1 MKTPNSLQMS
11 YNLFV
16 TNRELMLNIK
26 NIVEMN
32 NSKISLFGRINWT
45 TYGLKTITVQEAI
58 SIIRDGTFRL
68 YDKEHSNSY
77 TLREI
82 TELMQYNYKG
92 DDLQTLKEDYL
103 PAVSFNGVYSN
114 GIVEYS
120 SVTALDFDHI
130 PSQEEFTD
138 LYSRLRAT
146 PCVGWIYR
154 TPSGKGLKAIVLHD
168 NDNPLLHTNMYQQ
181 LMNMFQ
187 TPYIKTDQKCKD
199 LSRRN
204 YLCYDPD
211 VWTNPSPIPYHFS
224 YDARYDTNYS
234 TSCVR
239 NKNNSAYIVHRQK
252 PIITIGGPSDLG
264 IMNML
269 KSRCKRFHPDYLKE
283 GARRDGVYWFGTQ
296 MAKAGVD
303 YTLGLEFVNEL
314 YNSKEITLTRG
325 GTFTEE
331 EVIENF
337 TNGYDAETYNE
348 QYRKSFNF
356 KNNQP

>member
-1 MKTPNSLQMS
+1 M
-11 YNLFV
+11 
-16 TNRELMLNIK
+16 R
-26 NIVEMN
+26 
-32 NSKISLFGRINWT
+32 NSKISLFGRINWM
-45 TYGLKTITVQEAI
+45 TYGLKTITVQEAM

-82 TELMQYNYKG
+82 TEWIQYHYNG

-103 PAVSFNGVYSN
+103 PAVSFNGVYNN

-138 LYSRLRAT
+138 LYSRLRVT

-181 LMNMFQ
+181 LMHKFQ
-187 TPYIKTDQKCKD
+187 TPYIKTDPKCKD

-283 GARRDGVYWFGTQ
+283 GARRD
-296 MAKAGVD
+296 A
-303 YTLGLEFVNEL
+303 
-314 YNSKEITLTRG
+314 
-325 GTFTEE
+325 
-331 EVIENF
+331 
-337 TNGYDAETYNE
+337 
-348 QYRKSFNF
+348 
-356 KNNQP
+356 

>member
-1 MKTPNSLQMS
+1 MS
-11 YNLFV
+11 NL
-16 TNRELMLNIK
+16 
-26 NIVEMN
+26 
-32 NSKISLFGRINWT
+32 KITLFGRINWT
-45 TYGLKTITVQEAI
+45 TYGLKTITVEEAM
-58 SIIRDGTFRL
+58 SIVRTGAYRL
-68 YDKEHSNSY
+68 YDSKHSGSTY

-82 TELMQYNYKG
+82 TELMQYHYDG
-92 DDLQTLKEDYL
+92 DNLQALKEYYL
-103 PAVSFNGVYSN
+103 PGVSFNGVYNN

-120 SVTALDFDHI
+120 NVTALDFDHI

-138 LYSRLRAT
+138 LYLRLRVT

-154 TPSGKGLKAIVLHD
+154 TPSGKGLKALVLHD

-181 LMNMFQ
+181 LMHMFQ
-187 TPYIKTDQKCKD
+187 TPYIKTDPKCKD

-204 YLCYDPD
+204 YLCYDPK
-211 VWTNPSPIPYHFS
+211 VWGNPAPIPYHFS
-224 YDARYDTNYS
+224 YDARFDINYP

-239 NKNNSAYIVHRQK
+239 NTKSNAYTVQRAK
-252 PIITIGGPSDLG
+252 PNITFGGPSDAS

-283 GARRDGVYWFGTQ
+283 GARRDGVYWFGAQ

-303 YTLGLEFVNEL
+303 YALGLKFVNEL
-314 YNSKEITLTRG
+314 YKSNEITLTRG

-348 QYRKSFNF
+348 QYRKGFNF
-356 KNNQP
+356 